1 MIAACPKCGARYRI
15 ERGKLRAEGTRLR
28 CSRCEAVF
36 RVSPPQQA
44 EREPRDA
51 IPVAIFD
58 PERVRSSAG
67 AAAGEADAER
77 ERLVLVADAE
87 VEAGKQIA
95 SALVDAG
102 LQPVLVHD
110 GVEAILTIQR
120 TLPRAVVLDAGLPKM
135 FGFQVCELVKRNE
148 SLRQIRVVLVGAI
161 HHRDRY
167 RRAPSEIYGAD
178 AYLERHQ
185 LRENLIETLR
195 DLGLPV
201 GNVSAGRGAVR
212 AAPASLRAPR
222 EAQLV
227 APAPRVRPEPERPGG
242 IGKAAKRPR
251 SEAQPSEVREAS
263 KAAPRPRSEAQPS
276 GVEEFRAAHWPRSE
290 AQPSEVEELPASDP
304 ALAAEIGRAERL
316 ARIIVSDVVLYA
328 EDKLDAAIR
337 AGKVLE
343 VFESEMQEGRG
354 HFAQRIDARVRES
367 RDFLSEELLRVA
379 RARGMR

>member
-15 ERGKLRAEGTRLR
+15 EREKLRAEGTRLR

-36 RVSPPQQA
+36 RVSPPQQV
-44 EREPRDA
+44 ERELRVA
-51 IPVAIFD
+51 IPVATIS
-58 PERVRSSAG
+58 PEPVRSSAG
-67 AAAGEADAER
+67 AATGEADAER

-87 VEAGKQIA
+87 VEAGKLIA
-95 SALVDAG
+95 SSLVEGG

-120 TLPRAVVLDAGLPKM
+120 TLPRAVVLDAALPKM

-148 SLRQIRVVLVGAI
+148 SLRQIQVVLVGAI

-185 LRENLIETLR
+185 LRENLLETLR
-195 DLGLPV
+195 GFGLPV
-201 GNVSAGRGAVR
+201 GNATAGRGAAR
-212 AAPASLRAPR
+212 AAPAPLRAPR
-222 EAQLV
+222 ELQPV
-227 APAPRVRPEPERPGG
+227 VPAPRARPEPARPVV
-242 IGKAAKRPR
+242 GKAAQRPR
-251 SEAQPSEVREAS
+251 SEAPPSEA
-263 KAAPRPRSEAQPS
+263 
-276 GVEEFRAAHWPRSE
+276 
-290 AQPSEVEELPASDP
+290 EELPASDP

-337 AGKVLE
+337 SGKVLE
-343 VFESEMQEGRG
+343 AFGSEMQEGRG

>member
-51 IPVAIFD
+51 IPVAD
-58 PERVRSSAG
+58 DRSRAACARARG
-67 AAAGEADAER
+67 AAPGEADAER

-87 VEAGKQIA
+87 VEAGKAIA
-95 SALVDAG
+95 SALVDGG

-135 FGFQVCELVKRNE
+135 FGFQVCELMKRNE
-148 SLRQIRVVLVGAI
+148 SLRHIQVVLVGAI

-185 LRENLIETLR
+185 LRENLLETLR
-195 DLGLPV
+195 GFGLPV
-201 GNVSAGRGAVR
+201 GNARRRGAARARPRRASAARGAAGAGAARAPRAGAAGARPRSGRARAQPSAAAGRAGAPRAQSRPARSRAGRGDRPRR
-212 AAPASLRAPR
+212 AAGTHHRVGRRALRRGQARRGDPR
-222 EAQLV
+222 RQGARGLRIRD
-227 APAPRVRPEPERPGG
+227 AG
-242 IGKAAKRPR
+242 RPR
-251 SEAQPSEVREAS
+251 PL
-263 KAAPRPRSEAQPS
+263 RP
-276 GVEEFRAAHWPRSE
+276 AHR
-290 AQPSEVEELPASDP
+290 
-304 ALAAEIGRAERL
+304 R
-316 ARIIVSDVVLYA
+316 
-328 EDKLDAAIR
+328 
-337 AGKVLE
+337 
-343 VFESEMQEGRG
+343 
-354 HFAQRIDARVRES
+354 
-367 RDFLSEELLRVA
+367 A
-379 RARGMR
+379 RARDRATS

>member
-15 ERGKLRAEGTRLR
+15 ERGKLRADGTRLR

-36 RVSPPQQA
+36 RVSPPPLA
-44 EREPRDA
+44 EPEPREA
-51 IPVAIFD
+51 IAIATIAPEPVRASAS
-58 PERVRSSAG
+58 PET
-67 AAAGEADAER
+67 DAER

-95 SALVDAG
+95 SALVDGG

-135 FGFQVCELVKRNE
+135 FGFQICELMKRNE
-148 SLRQIRVVLVGAI
+148 SLRQIQVVLVGAI

-185 LRENLIETLR
+185 LLENLLETMR
-195 DLGLPV
+195 GFGLPV
-201 GNVSAGRGAVR
+201 GKPVAAR
-212 AAPASLRAPR
+212 AAARPVQAP
-222 EAQLV
+222 
-227 APAPRVRPEPERPGG
+227 VR
-242 IGKAAKRPR
+242 
-251 SEAQPSEVREAS
+251 SVREAS
-263 KAAPRPRSEAQPS
+263 PLVPALRARPEPARPMAPAAPA
-276 GVEEFRAAHWPRSE
+276 V
-290 AQPSEVEELPASDP
+290 DT

-337 AGKVLE
+337 AGKLLE

-354 HFAQRIDARVRES
+354 HFAQRIDARVREQ

>member
-15 ERGKLRAEGTRLR
+15 EREKLRAEGTRLR

-36 RVSPPQQA
+36 RVSPPQQV
-44 EREPRDA
+44 ERELRVA
-51 IPVAIFD
+51 IPVATIS
-58 PERVRSSAG
+58 PEPVRSSAG
-67 AAAGEADAER
+67 AATGEADAER

-87 VEAGKQIA
+87 VEAGKLIA
-95 SALVDAG
+95 SSLVEGG

-120 TLPRAVVLDAGLPKM
+120 TLPRAVVLDAALPKM

-148 SLRQIRVVLVGAI
+148 SLRQIQVVLVGAI

-185 LRENLIETLR
+185 RRENLLETLR
-195 DLGLPV
+195 GFGLPV
-201 GNVSAGRGAVR
+201 GNATAGRGAAR
-212 AAPASLRAPR
+212 AAPAPLRAPR
-222 EAQLV
+222 ELQPV
-227 APAPRVRPEPERPGG
+227 VPAPRARPEPARPVV
-242 IGKAAKRPR
+242 GKAAQRPR
-251 SEAQPSEVREAS
+251 SEAP
-263 KAAPRPRSEAQPS
+263 
-276 GVEEFRAAHWPRSE
+276 
-290 AQPSEVEELPASDP
+290 PSEVEELPASDP

-337 AGKVLE
+337 SGKVLE
-343 VFESEMQEGRG
+343 AFGSEMQEGRG

>member
-36 RVSPPQQA
+36 RVSPPPLA
-44 EREPRDA
+44 EPAPREEIA
-51 IPVAIFD
+51 IATIASEPVRTRAASAP
-58 PERVRSSAG
+58 PET
-67 AAAGEADAER
+67 DAER

-95 SALVDAG
+95 SVLVDGG

-120 TLPRAVVLDAGLPKM
+120 MLPRAVVLDAGLPKM
-135 FGFQVCELVKRNE
+135 FGFQICELMKRNE
-148 SLRQIRVVLVGAI
+148 SLRQIQVVLVGAI

-185 LRENLIETLR
+185 LLENLLETMR
-195 DLGLPV
+195 GFGLPV
-201 GNVSAGRGAVR
+201 GKPVAARSAARPVQAPVR
-212 AAPASLRAPR
+212 SVREAPPLVPTPRARPEPARPVAPAAPA
-222 EAQLV
+222 
-227 APAPRVRPEPERPGG
+227 APA
-242 IGKAAKRPR
+242 ID
-251 SEAQPSEVREAS
+251 Q
-263 KAAPRPRSEAQPS
+263 
-276 GVEEFRAAHWPRSE
+276 
-290 AQPSEVEELPASDP
+290 

-337 AGKVLE
+337 AGRVLE

-354 HFAQRIDARVRES
+354 HFAQRIDARVREQ

>member
-36 RVSPPQQA
+36 RVSPPQHA
-44 EREPRDA
+44 EREPRAA
-51 IPVAIFD
+51 IPVASID
-58 PERVRSSAG
+58 PEPVRSSAG
-67 AAAGEADAER
+67 AAAGEADADR

-87 VEAGKQIA
+87 VEAGKLIA
-95 SALVDAG
+95 SALVDGG

-148 SLRQIRVVLVGAI
+148 SLRQIQVVLVGAV

-185 LRENLIETLR
+185 LRENLLETLR
-195 DLGLPV
+195 ALGLPV
-201 GNVSAGRGAVR
+201 GNASAGRGAARVAPAPLRSPREAQR
-212 AAPASLRAPR
+212 AAPAP
-222 EAQLV
+222 
-227 APAPRVRPEPERPGG
+227 PARPEPARPV
-242 IGKAAKRPR
+242 A
-251 SEAQPSEVREAS
+251 
-263 KAAPRPRSEAQPS
+263 
-276 GVEEFRAAHWPRSE
+276 
-290 AQPSEVEELPASDP
+290 PASDP